1 MARVYMRQTR
11 AGQGGPL
18 ALVSMYQGRSHR
30 RGVGTRAI
38 MMPPGGPAQAGSG
51 HWALATAV
59 ASTPS
64 KAGPPQVSPGSS
76 DTAVGCD
83 GGSNLRARALGTQ
96 PPGLALSEGAAL
108 KL

>member
-11 AGQGGPL
+11 AGQSGPL

-30 RGVGTRAI
+30 RGGGTRAV
-38 MMPPGGPAQAGSG
+38 MMPRGLAPGRQPTQWQWWPGTG
-51 HWALATAV
+51 HSHTAV

-83 GGSNLRARALGTQ
+83 GGSNLRARALAGH
-96 PPGLALSEGAAL
+96 
-108 KL
+108 

>member
-38 MMPPGGPAQAGSG
+38 MMPPGPAAAALAAKLVAGTG
-51 HWALATAV
+51 ALATAV

-83 GGSNLRARALGTQ
+83 GGSNLRLRLRAG
-96 PPGLALSEGAAL
+96 P
-108 KL
+108 

>member
-38 MMPPGGPAQAGSG
+38 MMPPGPAATAA
-51 HWALATAV
+51 ALAAKLV
-59 ASTPS
+59 AGTGHSRQPWH
-64 KAGPPQVSPGSS
+64 PPQVRQGP
-76 DTAVGCD
+76 
-83 GGSNLRARALGTQ
+83 
-96 PPGLALSEGAAL
+96 L
-108 KL
+108 K

>member
-38 MMPPGGPAQAGSG
+38 MMPPGPAR
-51 HWALATAV
+51 ALAAKLV
-59 ASTPS
+59 AGTGHSRQPWH
-64 KAGPPQVSPGSS
+64 PPQVKQGP
-76 DTAVGCD
+76 
-83 GGSNLRARALGTQ
+83 
-96 PPGLALSEGAAL
+96 L
-108 KL
+108 K

>member
-38 MMPPGGPAQAGSG
+38 MMPPGPAAAAAAA
-51 HWALATAV
+51 ALAAKLV
-59 ASTPS
+59 AGTGHSRQPWH
-64 KAGPPQVSPGSS
+64 PPQVKQGP
-76 DTAVGCD
+76 
-83 GGSNLRARALGTQ
+83 
-96 PPGLALSEGAAL
+96 L
-108 KL
+108 K

>member
-38 MMPPGGPAQAGSG
+38 MMPPGP
-51 HWALATAV
+51 ALAAKLV
-59 ASTPS
+59 AGTGHSRQPWH
-64 KAGPPQVSPGSS
+64 PPQVKQGP
-76 DTAVGCD
+76 
-83 GGSNLRARALGTQ
+83 
-96 PPGLALSEGAAL
+96 L
-108 KL
+108 K